1 MFDKI
6 TIKAT
11 IDTADIETIVLRN
24 YLEECTEG
32 DEVYYKSTAYANFD
46 GCFIEIRGN
55 RLRCT
60 CSICKLYSKGKTG
73 KLDNSRPITFA
84 IAVRTI
90 KELLLRLCV
99 RIENAVV
106 TYYEI
111 GITMKMS
118 LPADSYIK
126 QMYEVSG
133 KLLWND
139 ANYSA
144 FKQQTTEKSKYFR
157 KILKVYDK
165 TFEAGEKGRNVGANI
180 LRIETIYKHQ
190 SVSLMELT
198 DNLFLSRIGRIFYKD
213 WSEICFTRELSAAKG
228 VKVSQLERAREIYRI
243 GVTRYKERYKKLYL
257 DRKSVV

>member
-1 MFDKI
+1 M
-6 TIKAT
+6 
-11 IDTADIETIVLRN
+11 
-24 YLEECTEG
+24 
-32 DEVYYKSTAYANFD
+32 
-46 GCFIEIRGN
+46 
-55 RLRCT
+55 
-60 CSICKLYSKGKTG
+60 
-73 KLDNSRPITFA
+73 
-84 IAVRTI
+84 AVRTI

-165 TFEAGEKGRNVGANI
+165 SFEARGERTECRG
-180 LRIETIYKHQ
+180 
-190 SVSLMELT
+190 
-198 DNLFLSRIGRIFYKD
+198 
-213 WSEICFTRELSAAKG
+213 
-228 VKVSQLERAREIYRI
+228 
-243 GVTRYKERYKKLYL
+243 
-257 DRKSVV
+257 

>member
-46 GCFIEIRGN
+46 GCFIEVRGN

-126 QMYEVSG
+126 QSMKSQESSFGTMPTIRRSSNRQRRKASISG
-133 KLLWND
+133 R
-139 ANYSA
+139 S
-144 FKQQTTEKSKYFR
+144 
-157 KILKVYDK
+157 
-165 TFEAGEKGRNVGANI
+165 
-180 LRIETIYKHQ
+180 
-190 SVSLMELT
+190 
-198 DNLFLSRIGRIFYKD
+198 
-213 WSEICFTRELSAAKG
+213 
-228 VKVSQLERAREIYRI
+228 
-243 GVTRYKERYKKLYL
+243 
-257 DRKSVV
+257 